1 MSWGQAAR
9 TNMILLWG
17 SNADPTATT
26 NYSFGVNSS
35 VLRYNVPAGT
45 SHVFYGGTSEQLRVN
60 STTVTVQPNLS
71 VVGTSTLGGLATV
84 NDDLRVNGAANVTGT
99 ANVSAVHCADYIDV
113 LAGSGQRSRFFG
125 DLRCYGQMAAAY
137 VRESNGTQQPYA
149 LTGSLF
155 ISSAD
160 GWDARASKRTLSA
173 ATLYIGVDNTSA
185 LVFVHATN
193 KASAGTSKVGF
204 ALVSML
210 KRWSTGANVHVFM
223 KDSINMSTFS
233 ITANTSGIDVSTD
246 SDCSV
251 IWRIMG
257 AY

>member
-1 MSWGQAAR
+1 M
-9 TNMILLWG
+9 L
-17 SNADPTATT
+17 PAT
-26 NYSFGVNSS
+26 YK
-35 VLRYNVPAGT
+35 A
-45 SHVFYGGTSEQLRVN
+45 
-60 STTVTVQPNLS
+60 
-71 VVGTSTLGGLATV
+71 TL
-84 NDDLRVNGAANVTGT
+84 NVNGRDVQTIDVAVKGDPEIQITDTDRRLWFDTARDLHQQQQKANEVAEMVQNAYAQVQLIQQQTRT

-193 KASAGTSKVGF
+193 KASAGTWPV
-204 ALVSML
+204 A
-210 KRWSTGANVHVFM
+210 
-223 KDSINMSTFS
+223 
-233 ITANTSGIDVSTD
+233 
-246 SDCSV
+246 
-251 IWRIMG
+251 WR
-257 AY
+257 

>member
-1 MSWGQAAR
+1 MSSHRRVVVVAGCAGLLLAAC
-9 TNMILLWG
+9 G
-17 SNADPTATT
+17 ADSPKAEDVYVFADT
-26 NYSFGVNSS
+26 
-35 VLRYNVPAGT
+35 PAG
-45 SHVFYGGTSEQLRVN
+45 
-60 STTVTVQPNLS
+60 
-71 VVGTSTLGGLATV
+71 
-84 NDDLRVNGAANVTGT
+84 
-99 ANVSAVHCADYIDV
+99 CADYIDV